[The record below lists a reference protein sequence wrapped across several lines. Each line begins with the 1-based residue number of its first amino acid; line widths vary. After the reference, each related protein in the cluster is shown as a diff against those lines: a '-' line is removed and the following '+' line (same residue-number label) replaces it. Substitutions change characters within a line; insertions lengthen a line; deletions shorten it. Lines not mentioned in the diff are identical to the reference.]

1 VSFLVDTDI
10 CSAHL
15 KNVRVVT
22 NRFFQYTGRLHISAI
37 TLGELYT
44 WALRAKASPKR
55 LQSLL
60 ELLNDVTVLT
70 VEEAVARRFGE
81 VNAGLLDAGRTSPG
95 LDLVIAST
103 ALVHGLTLV
112 THNTRDYA
120 HIPGLTVV
128 DWLVP

>member
-1 VSFLVDTDI
+1 M
-10 CSAHL
+10 
-15 KNVRVVT
+15 
-22 NRFFQYTGRLHISAI
+22 
-37 TLGELYT
+37 
-44 WALRAKASPKR
+44 RAKAFPKR

-60 ELLNDVTVLT
+60 ELLNDVTVLN
-70 VEEAVARRFGE
+70 VDDEVARRFGE
-81 VNAGLLDAGRTSPG
+81 VNARLLDAGHTSPG

-120 HIPGLTVV
+120 HIPGLTAA